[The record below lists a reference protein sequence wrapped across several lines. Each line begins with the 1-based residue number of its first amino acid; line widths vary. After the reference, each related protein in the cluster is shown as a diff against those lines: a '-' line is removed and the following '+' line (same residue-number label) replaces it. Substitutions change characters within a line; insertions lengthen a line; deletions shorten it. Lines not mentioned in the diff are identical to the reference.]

1 AADSGAPGDRTPGAC
16 AVPVAIVAIGARVGE
31 GTSVEDL
38 RQAVLGGERR
48 GPVAEIAVQLTGLC
62 FPPLALERTVRHQLL
77 VLEAAREAARTVNLP
92 RERTMVVIGTG
103 VDPEV
108 ARAGARWR
116 IPHWLE
122 ESGVPVTAASADLAR
137 DAFTPPMTAEGVV
150 GSMPN
155 LAANRISTQLD
166 LAGPSFT
173 VSAEEASGL
182 VALEAAARALRSG
195 EVDAALVGATDLS
208 CEAVHRAAVR
218 ESAPGVEPGDAAVV
232 LVLKLLDAA
241 RRDGDT
247 VVAVLDEEAGG
258 EPDMVI
264 GDGPDAGF
272 DPASAF
278 GRAHAASGLVSVAV
292 AALSLQHRVVPRPDA
307 SADTT
312 AVTHTARAV
321 AVPVEGPAMSVRLR
335 AGDPRPWLPGPAPR
349 LRVFSGADRAQVLAA
364 LEAGT

>member
-1 AADSGAPGDRTPGAC
+1 M
-16 AVPVAIVAIGARVGE
+16 
-31 GTSVEDL
+31 
-38 RQAVLGGERR
+38 
-48 GPVAEIAVQLTGLC
+48 
-62 FPPLALERTVRHQLL
+62 
-77 VLEAAREAARTVNLP
+77 LEAAREAARTVNLP

-195 EVDAALVGATDLS
+195 RSTPHS
-208 CEAVHRAAVR
+208 
-218 ESAPGVEPGDAAVV
+218 SAPPTCPAKRSTGPPCGVRSRRG
-232 LVLKLLDAA
+232 A
-241 RRDGDT
+241 R
-247 VVAVLDEEAGG
+247 
-258 EPDMVI
+258 
-264 GDGPDAGF
+264 
-272 DPASAF
+272 
-278 GRAHAASGLVSVAV
+278 
-292 AALSLQHRVVPRPDA
+292 
-307 SADTT
+307 
-312 AVTHTARAV
+312 
-321 AVPVEGPAMSVRLR
+321 
-335 AGDPRPWLPGPAPR
+335 
-349 LRVFSGADRAQVLAA
+349 
-364 LEAGT
+364 